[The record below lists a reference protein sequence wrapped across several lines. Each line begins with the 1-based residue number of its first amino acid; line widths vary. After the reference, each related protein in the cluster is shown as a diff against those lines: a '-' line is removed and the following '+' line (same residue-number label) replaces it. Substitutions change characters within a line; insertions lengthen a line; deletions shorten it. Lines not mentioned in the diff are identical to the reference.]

1 MNRSRLRVRSVL
13 AVFALAM
20 MFLSLVPTAAANAA
34 ERVKAFPFV
43 NNYATTRFKHQTTVS
58 IAGYQVRSFGAG
70 EIVSPDRIR
79 VWSTNEATGEITN
92 VIQIGGSAYQQEG
105 DKPWEKVAG
114 VGAYSSAPMAEQL
127 NQIQEIADSISYLGV
142 EKVGD
147 RDTSH
152 YQAKISGETIKRLLG
167 DAFSDLPKSSQDV
180 LKNATLTYDFWI
192 GADSFVYQQNI
203 TLQTAS
209 YEIDG
214 QSVPGLDYG
223 VLMTFYD
230 INDPNI
236 SVTAP
241 EGVK

>member
-13 AVFALAM
+13 AAFALAM
-20 MFLSLVPTAAANAA
+20 MFLSLVPTGAANAA

-58 IAGYQVRSFGAG
+58 IAGYQVRSFGG
-70 EIVSPDRIR
+70 GDIVSPDRIR
-79 VWSTNEATGEITN
+79 VWSTNEDTGEITN
-92 VIQIGGSAYQQEG
+92 VIQIGASAYQQVG
-105 DKPWEKVAG
+105 DKPWEKVSG

-147 RDTSH
+147 RDASH
-152 YQAKISGETIKRLLG
+152 YQAKISGETLKRVLG
-167 DAFSDLPKSSQDV
+167 DSFSDLPKTSQDV
-180 LKNATLTYDFWI
+180 LKNAHMAVDVWI
-192 GADSFVYQQNI
+192 GADSFVYQQNT

-214 QSVPGLDYG
+214 QTVPGLDYG
-223 VLMTFYD
+223 TLMTFYD
-230 INDPNI
+230 INNPTI
-236 SVTAP
+236 AVTAP
-241 EGVK
+241 EGVQ